1 MRTMIIHLAKG
12 ISILFYWAVVALF
25 VWLFY
30 DDYITEGNPL
40 SIFMCITFFSLGC
53 TLKPFFINWIYKK
66 KLQQFRQKY
75 ESIYKKLENAV
86 WIIVG
91 VFGVVTLVS
100 CLIGVGFIPMIGIF
114 IYGLVKIIIY
124 VWQYWLGILLAFM
137 ICLSLKVFKSPII
150 RIARIFFYRTLL
162 LVTVGLIIYI
172 EISYVGD
179 FLAED
184 NFVENY
190 GVGFAG
196 IALLVLGG
204 VSLYLFYKSLQKGVL
219 TFAVNKYVLFLRAFK
234 SDDDILYNKVA
245 KSIDKMP
252 LMRIGN
258 PNKEESEDTNEHW
271 LPMSNWKFFLKF
283 YIARAEAIVV
293 AISLTEGV
301 IWEVV
306 QNMKHLNKC
315 IIYFS
320 SHNELVEFKE
330 KLMLINNGNLDLII
344 HAIEKVT
351 KIENHENSFVINN
364 NTILLGDVCGLTN
377 AVLKNDFRD
386 IKQINI
392 TKILNAQNN
401 SKHINSLGSIKEFIF
416 RKFHILNFVNS
427 LENIHNST
435 LRGLLKGVGIIL
447 AVMFFIAYFLVALLT
462 TFCPLVAWFDQ
473 EFKDMPIIIKVLLS
487 YFFFS
492 WGVLMLR
499 DIFSTF
505 KKK

>member
-1 MRTMIIHLAKG
+1 MRTIIIHLAKG

-30 DDYITEGNPL
+30 DDYITEGNGL
-40 SIFMCITFFSLGC
+40 SIFICFAFFSIGC
-53 TLKPFFINWIYKK
+53 TIKPFFISWIYKK
-66 KLQQFRQKY
+66 ELQNFRQKHTQLY
-75 ESIYKKLENAV
+75 EKLEK
-86 WIIVG
+86 IIWVIVCILG
-91 VFGVVTLVS
+91 VIAIVFF
-100 CLIGVGFIPMIGIF
+100 LIGIGLIPMLISIL
-114 IYGLVKIIIY
+114 YGLVKIIIY
-124 VWQYWLGILLAFM
+124 AWEWWLGLLISFIACFV
-137 ICLSLKVFKSPII
+137 LKALKSPIV
-150 RIARIFFYRTLL
+150 RIARKLIYRLSL
-162 LVTVGLIIYI
+162 LVTVGLIAYI
-172 EISYVGD
+172 EVCYVWQS
-179 FLAED
+179 FAE
-184 NFVENY
+184 ENLVAESIGY
-190 GVGFAG
+190 GG
-196 IALLVLGG
+196 IVLLVLGG
-204 VSLYLFYKSLQKGVL
+204 VSLYLFYKSVQKGIL
-219 TFAVNKYVLFLRAFK
+219 TFAVNKYVLYLRAFK

-283 YIARAEAIVV
+283 YIARAKAIVI

-320 SHNELVEFKE
+320 SYNELAEFKE

-344 HAIEKVT
+344 QAIENVT
-351 KIENHENSFVINN
+351 KIEGYENSIVINN
-364 NTILLGDVCGLTN
+364 NTIFLGDVCSLTN

-392 TKILNAQNN
+392 AKILNVQNN

-447 AVMFFIAYFLVALLT
+447 AVMFFVAYFLVALLT

-473 EFKDMPIIIKVLLS
+473 EFKDMPIIIKILLS

-505 KKK
+505 RKK

>member
-30 DDYITEGNPL
+30 DEYLIEGSWL
-40 SIFMCITFFSLGC
+40 SICLCIAFFSIGC
-53 TLKPFFINWIYKK
+53 TIKPFFISWIYKNE
-66 KLQQFRQKY
+66 LQNFQQKHTQFY
-75 ESIYKKLENAV
+75 EKLEK
-86 WIIVG
+86 IIWVI
-91 VFGVVTLVS
+91 VCIFGVIAIVFFLTG
-100 CLIGVGFIPMIGIF
+100 IGLIPMGIS
-114 IYGLVKIIIY
+114 ILYGLVKIIIY
-124 VWQYWLGILLAFM
+124 AWECWLGLLISFVACFV
-137 ICLSLKVFKSPII
+137 LKALKSPVI
-150 RIARIFFYRTLL
+150 RIARKLIYRLSLL
-162 LVTVGLIIYI
+162 LTVGLIAYI
-172 EISYVGD
+172 EVCYVWHS
-179 FLAED
+179 FAEE
-184 NFVENY
+184 NFVTTSIA
-190 GVGFAG
+190 AG
-196 IALLVLGG
+196 GIVLLVLGG
-204 VSLYLFYKSLQKGVL
+204 VSLYLFYKSVQKGIL
-219 TFAVNKYVLFLRAFK
+219 TFAVNKYVLYLRAFK

-245 KSIDKMP
+245 ESIDKMP

-283 YIARAEAIVV
+283 YIARAKAIVI

-330 KLMLINNGNLDLII
+330 KLILINNGNLDLII

-447 AVMFFIAYFLVALLT
+447 AVMFFVAYFLVALLT

-487 YFFFS
+487 YFFF
-492 WGVLMLR
+492 GLGLRMLR
-499 DIFSTF
+499 DIFNTF